1 KTKIYANLKN
11 VDLSVSGEKDLN
23 ELQKGNVPFI
33 IEREKTFWCNLCG
46 LKSPDP
52 FIPIQSLR
60 THLVK
65 SHDFN
70 PELPIPIH
78 ITPFESDDEYST
90 YYMKSLTYE
99 RIADQGRREHRSEY
113 EEDRLNDTFS
123 HLNMPNSK
131 TNDWDT
137 IIQLKRFAS
146 KQAGCKFNLD
156 LLREKHSLD
165 DIDIKIL
172 IAFSMR
178 ELDIR

>member
-1 KTKIYANLKN
+1 VFEKQERKTKIYANLKN
-11 VDLSVSGEKDLN
+11 VNLSVSGEKDLN

-33 IEREKTFWCNLCG
+33 IEREKTLWCNLCG

-78 ITPFESDDEYST
+78 ITPFESDDEYSS

-99 RIADQGRREHRSEY
+99 RIAEHEQGRRKHRSEY
-113 EEDRLNDTFS
+113 EEDRLNDTFFMIPCQIPKQTTGILLFNS
-123 HLNMPNSK
+123 KDLHLNK
-131 TNDWDT
+131 
-137 IIQLKRFAS
+137 QVAS
-146 KQAGCKFNLD
+146 
-156 LLREKHSLD
+156 STW
-165 DIDIKIL
+165 IY
-172 IAFSMR
+172 
-178 ELDIR
+178 